1 MSVTVLVTRRVST
14 DKKEEAIAIVREIR
28 SMATLRQ
35 GHIFGE
41 TLYSQDNPGKVVV
54 VSHWAE
60 RSQWEA
66 WRVDPERQALTD
78 RMAGCL
84 EEPEDVE
91 VFQVGEKLPAWVHM
105 A

>member
-1 MSVTVLVTRRVST
+1 MSVKVLVTRRLKS
-14 DKKEEAIAIVREIR
+14 DKQEEAVAIVREIR
-28 SMATLRQ
+28 STATLRQ

-41 TLYSQDNPGKVVV
+41 TLYSEDKPNKVVV

-66 WRVDPERQALTD
+66 WREDPARLKLVDRL
-78 RMAGCL
+78 AGCL
-84 EEPEDVE
+84 EAPEDVE
-91 VFQVGEKLPAWVHM
+91 VFQIGEKLPAWVHM